1 MALHWSSR
9 QYMVGRTRYFD
20 LTREGTMTEVAN
32 RVHDSYH
39 SVG

>member
-1 MALHWSSR
+1 MALDWFSG

-20 LTREGTMTEVAN
+20 LRREGTMTEVAN
-32 RVHDSYH
+32 RVHYSYH

>member
-1 MALHWSSR
+1 MALDWSSG

-20 LTREGTMTEVAN
+20 LRREGMTEVASKI
-32 RVHDSYH
+32 HDSYY